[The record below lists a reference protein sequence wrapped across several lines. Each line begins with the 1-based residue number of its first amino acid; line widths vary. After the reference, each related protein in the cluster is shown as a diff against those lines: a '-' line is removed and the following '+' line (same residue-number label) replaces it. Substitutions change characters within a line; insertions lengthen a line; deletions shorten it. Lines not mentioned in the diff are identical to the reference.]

1 MFFPN
6 SLQTMEAKA
15 VRGEL
20 VGTESL
26 DSDGRGGDVCVN
38 APCVNAACVDATR
51 VAAETGAPAM
61 TDRTPDP
68 TPDLRIVRAAESAI
82 RDEVER
88 IIESDPDLIPTAPSQ
103 LLVAPLV
110 LERAEVEALLDG
122 LSPLLEIS

>member
-6 SLQTMEAKA
+6 SLQTMEAKV

-26 DSDGRGGDVCVN
+26 DSDGRGSN
-38 APCVNAACVDATR
+38 ACVDAPCVDAPCVDAPC
-51 VAAETGAPAM
+51 VAAETAVPAM

-103 LLVAPLV
+103 FLVAPLV
-110 LERAEVEALLDG
+110 LERAEVEA
-122 LSPLLEIS
+122 